1 MKNEYVGIYDHK
13 ESDTFRP
20 TLKSRIHRNSP
31 VSKTL
36 TCREDSC
43 CVIERER
50 ENLCIR
56 KLTPLECLLL
66 MGFTKQDY
74 DSLRQVGQSD
84 SQIYHEAG
92 DSIVTTVIAYIMSSL
107 FDTDGKLYNNIEKYI
122 VEDVVNGRNNQ

>member
-20 TLKSRIHRNSP
+20 TLKSRIHQNSP

-50 ENLCIR
+50 ERERIFAFVNSRHWSVCSLWDLRNKTMTHCGKSVKVIHKFITKLVIQLSPRLSLTSCHLC
-56 KLTPLECLLL
+56 LTP
-66 MGFTKQDY
+66 MA
-74 DSLRQVGQSD
+74 S
-84 SQIYHEAG
+84 
-92 DSIVTTVIAYIMSSL
+92 
-107 FDTDGKLYNNIEKYI
+107 
-122 VEDVVNGRNNQ
+122 

>member
-20 TLKSRIHRNSP
+20 TLKSRIHQNSP

-50 ENLCIR
+50 ER
-56 KLTPLECLLL
+56 E
-66 MGFTKQDY
+66 
-74 DSLRQVGQSD
+74 SLHS
-84 SQIYHEAG
+84 
-92 DSIVTTVIAYIMSSL
+92 
-107 FDTDGKLYNNIEKYI
+107 
-122 VEDVVNGRNNQ
+122 